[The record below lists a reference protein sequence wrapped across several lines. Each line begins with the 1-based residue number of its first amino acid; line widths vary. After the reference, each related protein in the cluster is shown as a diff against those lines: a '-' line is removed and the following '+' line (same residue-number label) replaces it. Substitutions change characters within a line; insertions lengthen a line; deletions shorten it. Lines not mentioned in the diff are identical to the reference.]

1 MLNSSRFRM
10 KPSRVLTALLL
21 AGALPFAGCQTYA
34 EYGLTHKLWSDSSL
48 TDYYEPAGTRGLK
61 SFQRPPSPRLLV
73 SYDERRETDSSVRR
87 RAFFLPDSAKTLAA
101 KGKPGFTSPTPGAG
115 WVEVP
120 VIVAGE
126 PVPAAPLYLK
136 LAADNKSFTIVRDG
150 VPDGPHKLP
159 TYVDQSSTAFRVAMT
174 PFAVVAD
181 VTVVAVWCGIV
192 SLYVY
197 AGGPFHVH

>member
-1 MLNSSRFRM
+1 M
-10 KPSRVLTALLL
+10 KPARSLTALLL
-21 AGALPFAGCQTYA
+21 AGALPFTGCQTF
-34 EYGLTHKLWSDSSL
+34 EEHGLTHKLWSDASL
-48 TDYYEPAGTRGLK
+48 TDYYEPAGTATLK

-73 SYDERRETDSSVRR
+73 AYDERREKDSSVRR

-101 KGKPGFTSPTPGAG
+101 QGKPSFTSPAPDAG

-120 VIVAGE
+120 VIVAGQ
-126 PVPAAPLYLK
+126 PAPAAPLYLK
-136 LAADNKSFTIVRDG
+136 LAADSKSFTVVRDG
-150 VPDGPHKLP
+150 VVDGPHQLP

-174 PFAVVAD
+174 PVAVVAD

-192 SLYVY
+192 SLYMY